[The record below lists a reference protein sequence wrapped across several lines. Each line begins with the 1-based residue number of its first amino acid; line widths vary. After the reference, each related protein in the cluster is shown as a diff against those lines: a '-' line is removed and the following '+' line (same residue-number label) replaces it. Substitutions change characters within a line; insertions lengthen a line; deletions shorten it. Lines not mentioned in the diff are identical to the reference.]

1 MTMDTWING
10 AICSITL
17 DQSSVG
23 LWIRRCFVLNYLRIS
38 PQLAQREFNWAG
50 TDSGTIALRLKSRE

>member
-1 MTMDTWING
+1 MDMWIDG
-10 AICSITL
+10 AKCSITL

-23 LWIRRCFVLNYLRIS
+23 LWIRRCFMLNYLRIS

-50 TDSGTIALRLKSRE
+50 TDLGTIALVEKPRID